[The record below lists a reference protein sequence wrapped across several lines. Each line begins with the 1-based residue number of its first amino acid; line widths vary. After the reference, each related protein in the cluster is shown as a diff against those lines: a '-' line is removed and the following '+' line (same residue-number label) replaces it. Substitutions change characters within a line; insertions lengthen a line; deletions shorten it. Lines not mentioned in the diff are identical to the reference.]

1 MSNSGTN
8 TDPKKAAEAGA
19 SRIALVSGGSRGI
32 GRATVRRLAR
42 DGFDVSF
49 CYQSNADLA
58 EAVQKELS
66 DLPVRTLAVRADV
79 SDAEAV
85 RSWVTRTQR
94 ELGPIDTVV
103 TCAGIT
109 RDKPLM
115 TMTDDDWHQVLDTN
129 LDGSYHVNRAVIVP
143 MMKRKSGSIINVSS
157 VSGIYGN
164 STQTNYSASKA
175 GIIGFS
181 KALAKEVGRFGV
193 RVNVVAPGLIETDM
207 TEALSDNAR
216 NELLRAIP
224 LRRFGSAEE
233 VADLISYLASDAAA
247 YITGSVFEI
256 HGGITI

>member
-1 MSNSGTN
+1 MSNNGM
-8 TDPKKAAEAGA
+8 DIGPKRAAEAGT

-32 GRATVRRLAR
+32 GRAAVLKLAR

-49 CYQSNADLA
+49 CYQSNADMA
-58 EAVQKELS
+58 EAVRKELS
-66 DLPVRTLAVRADV
+66 SLPVRTLAVQVDV
-79 SDAEAV
+79 ANAEAV
-85 RSWVTRTQR
+85 RGWVTRTQR
-94 ELGPIDTVV
+94 ELGPIDVLV

-115 TMTDDDWHQVLDTN
+115 TMSDDDWHQVLDTN

-157 VSGIYGN
+157 VSGVHGN
-164 STQTNYSASKA
+164 PTQTNYSASKA

-216 NELLRAIP
+216 RDLLRAIP
-224 LRRFGSAEE
+224 LCRFGSSEE
-233 VADLISYLASDAAA
+233 VADLISYLASDAAS